1 MMKLT
6 LIPNVNSECSDGRYE
21 TVDLCTTAQTGKLF
35 VWATV
40 HVDMFQE
47 HQGAYHALMDG
58 LRVVM
63 SFEQTLV
70 LKATT
75 ATVEAPE

>member
-6 LIPNVNSECSDGRYE
+6 LIPNVNSEDANGKYE
-21 TVDLCTTAQTGKLF
+21 MIDMCTTAQTGKLF

-47 HQGAYHALMDG
+47 HTAAYRALMDG

-75 ATVEAPE
+75 ATMEAPE